1 MELTEV
7 MRTTFAC
14 RDWTDEPVDDATLHQ
29 ILDSA
34 RFAPTGGNRQGC
46 HVIVV
51 KDPAQRAALVPLI
64 QEPMNIYWHQRAAG
78 EAPWNTIE
86 PSSIDDAEAGADPV
100 DHMGCAN
107 YMNAPVVLVIAVD
120 LSVVASF
127 DSKLDRVGVISGASV
142 YPLVWNILLG
152 ARNAGLGGVL
162 TTGIATNEAQVQEI
176 LGLPSHFAAAALLP
190 IGHPVKQL
198 TKLTRRGVD
207 DFVTV
212 DRFDG
217 KAFTS

>member
-1 MELTEV
+1 MELNEV

-14 RDWTDEPVDDATLHQ
+14 REWTDEPVDDETLYR
-29 ILDSA
+29 ILDAA

-51 KDPAQRAALVPLI
+51 KDPAQRSALVPLI
-64 QEPMNIYWHQRAAG
+64 REPMNVYWQQRMAG
-78 EAPWNTIE
+78 EAPWNSIHPTTIDE
-86 PSSIDDAEAGADPV
+86 AEAGADPV
-100 DHMGCAN
+100 DHMNVAG
-107 YMNAPVVLVIAVD
+107 YMTAPVVLVVTVD

-127 DSKLDRVGVISGASV
+127 DSKLDRVGVISGGSV

-152 ARNAGLGGVL
+152 ARAEGLGGVL
-162 TTGIATNEAQVQEI
+162 TTGVSRHEDQVREI
-176 LGLPSHFAAAALLP
+176 LGVPEHHAVAALLP

-198 TKLTRRGVD
+198 TKLSRRSVD

-212 DRFDG
+212 NRFDG
-217 KAFTS
+217 SPFTG